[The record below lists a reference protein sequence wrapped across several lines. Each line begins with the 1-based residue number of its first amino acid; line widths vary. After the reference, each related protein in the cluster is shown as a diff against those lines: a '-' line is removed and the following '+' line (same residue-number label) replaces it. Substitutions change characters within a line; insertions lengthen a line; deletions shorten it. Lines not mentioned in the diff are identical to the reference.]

1 MKRFINKFI
10 HNGRQNKI
18 AKLKPCPLPQPLM
31 LINGGKVLVFAPHP
45 DDETLGCG
53 GTLALLRNNGCAV
66 KVVFVTDGGG
76 AGSLPE
82 GSVAIRQ
89 QEAKTALTALG
100 IQDWLFMD
108 EPDGSFRSHP
118 KFEQQALE
126 IMQQFQPDWLFL
138 PSVLDYHRDHVAI
151 GQTIFNLW
159 QLHKTAKRLFF
170 YEIWSPVPA
179 THVVDISSVIG
190 LKQQAIS
197 HYQLPLAHCD
207 YLSASMGLSRYRGL
221 YLPNPRHQQ
230 YAEAFVEAENNSSL
244 AGGIMAGMLNMRIYL
259 EKLLFD

>member
-1 MKRFINKFI
+1 MKKFIN
-10 HNGRQNKI
+10 NWRQAGI
-18 AKLKPCPLPQPLM
+18 AQLRPCPLPKPLT
-31 LINGGKVLVFAPHP
+31 LIEHGKVLVFAPHP

-53 GTLALLRNNGCAV
+53 ATLALLRQNNCTV
-66 KVVFVTDGGG
+66 KIVFVTDGGG

-82 GSVAIRQ
+82 GSIAIRQ
-89 QEAKTALTALG
+89 QEAIAALTALG
-100 IQDWLFMD
+100 IQEWLFLN
-108 EPDGSFRSHP
+108 EPDGSFRNHP

-151 GQTIFNLW
+151 GQSIFNLW

-179 THVVDISSVIG
+179 THVVDISSVIR
-190 LKQQAIS
+190 LKQQAIN

-221 YLPNPRHQQ
+221 YLPNQGREQ
-230 YAEAFVEAENNSSL
+230 YAEAFIEAENNKYL
-244 AGGIMAGMLNMRIYL
+244 GGIITSMLNTRFRL

>member
-1 MKRFINKFI
+1 MKKFINSR
-10 HNGRQNKI
+10 RQRQI
-18 AKLKPCPLPQPLM
+18 AKLKLCPLPKPLT

-45 DDETLGCG
+45 DDETIGCG
-53 GTLALLRNNGCAV
+53 GTLALLRHNDCTI

-82 GSVAIRQ
+82 GSIAIRQ
-89 QEAKTALTALG
+89 QEAKAALTTLG
-100 IQDWLFMD
+100 LQDWLFLD

-138 PSVLDYHRDHVAI
+138 PSVFDYPRDYVAI
-151 GQTIFNLW
+151 RQTLFNLW

-179 THVVDISSVIG
+179 THVVDISSVID

-221 YLPNPRHQQ
+221 YLPNQRHEQ
-230 YAEAFVEAENNSSL
+230 YAEAFVEAENNKSL
-244 AGGIMAGMLNMRIYL
+244 GGIMAYMLDMRIYL
-259 EKLLFD
+259 EKLLLD

>member
-1 MKRFINKFI
+1 MKKFIN
-10 HNGRQNKI
+10 NRRQAEI
-18 AKLKPCPLPQPLM
+18 ARLKPCPLPKPLT
-31 LINGGKVLVFAPHP
+31 LIDHGKVLVFAPHP

-53 GTLALLRNNGCAV
+53 ATLALLRQNNCAV

-82 GSVAIRQ
+82 GSIEIRQ
-89 QEAKTALTALG
+89 QEAMAALTTLG
-100 IQDWLFMD
+100 IQDWLFLK
-108 EPDGSFRSHP
+108 EPDGSFRNHP
-118 KFEQQALE
+118 GFEQQALE
-126 IMQQFQPDWLFL
+126 IMQQFQPDWIFL

-151 GQTIFNLW
+151 GQALFNLW

-179 THVVDISSVIG
+179 THVVDISSVIN
-190 LKQQAIS
+190 LKRQAIS

-221 YLPNPRHQQ
+221 YLPNQGHDQ
-230 YAEAFVEAENNSSL
+230 YAEAFVEAENNKL
-244 AGGIMAGMLNMRIYL
+244 FGGMIINMLKMRFCL
-259 EKLLFD
+259 EKRLFN